1 MGGGSSVPK
10 NTTTTTINQI
20 PEWLSNDYQS
30 FINQTNAA
38 NAKPYMQ
45 YGGQLNAAPTSQQQ
59 YAGNLAQMGA
69 GYNLPGQ
76 AQQLQALAGVTNGQF
91 SVTPTTNPY
100 LGQTTNVGTNAYA
113 GPNKYLDSMVADSNQ
128 NITDAYNQNAVPAL
142 AAQFAQG
149 GAFGGSAMQQA
160 GQQSQDT
167 LAKNLAQSTDN
178 LRYQDYTSQ
187 QGLAEDALNRS
198 VAAQQTDLARNS
210 ALSQQGFQNQL
221 SAAQQN
227 AANVINGSQGMNA
240 ANAIQQQ
247 YLNQLS
253 GYGQV
258 QQDYSQGNINQAYND
273 WYQQNYGY
281 DQQRL
286 NNYGNALNSISGNFQ
301 GSATTGANPAYKPR
315 TAGGAAVAG
324 LGGAAAGASIGS
336 AIGGGAAAGSTAGP
350 WGAVIGAGVGLAS
363 YYL

>member
-1 MGGGSSVPK
+1 MGGSSAPK

-20 PEWLSNDYQS
+20 PSWLSNDYQS

-38 NAKPYMQ
+38 NAKPYQ
-45 YGGQLNAAPTSQQQ
+45 SYDGQLNAAPSDVQNAVGQWAS
-59 YAGNLAQMGA
+59 YGV
-69 GYNLPGQ
+69 GYGLPGQ
-76 AQQLQALAGVTNGQF
+76 QQQQSNLTALTNGGYN
-91 SVTPTTNPY
+91 VNAVANPY
-100 LGQTTNVGTNAYA
+100 GNHGTSIAANPYA
-113 GPNKYLDSMVADSNQ
+113 GQNTYLDSMVANSNQ

-142 AAQFAQG
+142 AAQFSQG

-178 LRYQDYTSQ
+178 LRFQDYTTQ
-187 QGLAEDALNRS
+187 QGLAESAINRN
-198 VAAQQTDLARNS
+198 VAAQQTDMARNS
-210 ALSQQGFQNQL
+210 AIYQQDFQNQL
-221 SAAQQN
+221 SASQQN
-227 AANVINGSQGMNA
+227 SANIVSGSQGLNA
-240 ANAIQQQ
+240 LNATQLG
-247 YLNQLS
+247 YLNAYNQ
-253 GYGQV
+253 YGQL
-258 QQDYSQGNINQAYND
+258 QQDQNQGNIDQDYND
-273 WYQQNYGY
+273 WYQANYGY

-286 NNYGNALNSISGNFQ
+286 NNYGNALNSISGNFI
-301 GSATTGANPAYKPR
+301 GSATSGANPAYKPK

-336 AIGGGAAAGSTAGP
+336 AIGGGAAAGSAGGP

>member
-1 MGGGSSVPK
+1 MGGSDAPK
-10 NTTTTTINQI
+10 NTTTTTVNQV
-20 PEWLSNDYQS
+20 PAWLQADYTQ

-38 NAKPYMQ
+38 NAKPYQ
-45 YGGQLNAAPTSQQQ
+45 SYGGQLNAAPTSQQQ

-76 AQQLQALAGVTNGQF
+76 AQQLQDVAAVTNGQF
-91 SVTPTTNPY
+91 NVTPTTNPY
-100 LGQTTNVGTNAYA
+100 LGQTTNVGTNPYA
-113 GPNKYLDSMVADSNQ
+113 GQNKYLDAMVANSNQ

-210 ALSQQGFQNQL
+210 ALSQQQFQNQL
-221 SAAQQN
+221 SASQQN
-227 AANVINGSQGMNA
+227 AANVLNGSQGMNA
-240 ANAIQQQ
+240 INAIQQQ

-253 GYGQV
+253 GYGQT
-258 QQDYSQGNINQAYND
+258 QQDYAQGNIDQAYND
-273 WYQQNYGY
+273 WYMQNYGY
-281 DQQRL
+281 DQQKL

-301 GSATTGANPAYKPR
+301 GSATTGANPAYKPK
-315 TAGGAAVAG
+315 TAGGAATAA
-324 LGGAAAGASIGS
+324 LGGAATGAAVGSVVPVIGTGIG
-336 AIGGGAAAGSTAGP
+336 AIGGAI
-350 WGAVIGAGVGLAS
+350 VGAGA